1 MVRAAAPNTSNFG
14 RKIVASAVYPN
25 HHFASTAASG
35 LEHAPAALW
44 RVGVALGGDAHYRSV

>member
-14 RKIVASAVYPN
+14 RKSVASAVKASY
-25 HHFASTAASG
+25 FASTAASG

-44 RVGVALGGDAHYRSV
+44 RVGAALGGDAHYLLC